1 MKFRIIWLGPDDE
14 PDRHLAVPE
23 AGVSPQSSSQADVYI
38 AQEGTMIRRQQLR
51 SGQTRV
57 IPICN
62 FVARIVRDIIW
73 DDELEARREFGV
85 EAEVAGQKQRF
96 VVPAADFN
104 RMRWVPRQLGP
115 RAIICPGQLQH
126 VCAAIQSLSGTIRSE
141 RVFTHLGWRKQ
152 SSDWMFLQA
161 ERAVGAQG
169 TCDDWQVHVPAAL
182 RHYQMPPC
190 VDRAATI
197 AAIRS
202 SLDFLSVA
210 PDRISFP
217 LLAAVYRAPLGPVDF
232 SLFLTGRTGTFKTA
246 LAAVCQQHFGA
257 AMDASRLP
265 ASFASTANALEEIC
279 FCAKDV
285 LVVVDDF
292 APTGGTGDKELHGL
306 AERLF
311 RSVGNH
317 QGRSRMAGQRKV
329 SASHP
334 PRSLLL
340 ATGEEVPRGHSLR
353 ARLLIVEVTP
363 GEVDRGRLGHC
374 QRAALNGQL
383 AAAMGG
389 YLTWIGGRYEEV
401 QRIVVNRVHELRSR
415 VLEEGTPVHARL
427 PTTIAELQS
436 GWEIWLQFALDL
448 GATTSAEKAQL
459 ESRSWRELNQLAV
472 VQGLHQQASDPALR
486 FVSLLQVA
494 LATGHAHIA
503 DRSGRAPDA
512 PEQWGWRRDQDARR
526 WVPRGTRIGWLKGND
541 LFLEP
546 MVSYEVAQQIAGV
559 RPIPISAQ
567 TLRQRLREHDL
578 LASVDVGREMLLVRR
593 TLEGTSKQV
602 LHFKAKDL
610 LKLAAAPV

>member
-1 MKFRIIWLGPDDE
+1 
-14 PDRHLAVPE
+14 
-23 AGVSPQSSSQADVYI
+23 
-38 AQEGTMIRRQQLR
+38 
-51 SGQTRV
+51 
-57 IPICN
+57 
-62 FVARIVRDIIW
+62 
-73 DDELEARREFGV
+73 
-85 EAEVAGQKQRF
+85 
-96 VVPAADFN
+96 
-104 RMRWVPRQLGP
+104 
-115 RAIICPGQLQH
+115 
-126 VCAAIQSLSGTIRSE
+126 
-141 RVFTHLGWRKQ
+141 
-152 SSDWMFLQA
+152 
-161 ERAVGAQG
+161 
-169 TCDDWQVHVPAAL
+169 
-182 RHYQMPPC
+182 
-190 VDRAATI
+190 
-197 AAIRS
+197 
-202 SLDFLSVA
+202 
-210 PDRISFP
+210 
-217 LLAAVYRAPLGPVDF
+217 LGPVDF